1 MKRLF
6 TTIAIIM
13 LALAATAQSSGFAP
27 IGSEWYY
34 EYQDMYRRGYVHIE
48 AVSDTLID
56 DVKCTKLVKTVHGY
70 DGFLNHGL
78 FSIFIGN
85 EYVTQVNDSVR
96 IYRNGDF
103 HLLFDFGA
111 SVGDTWT
118 LIGDNTCEQSYG
130 LAHVVAVGT
139 DTISGN
145 VLKYV
150 MILDEQESSW
160 GYCPTMG
167 PFGEPLYP
175 VKIVEKIGPIES
187 YMLPNQRCMFDES
200 EGGSLRCYIDDDLG
214 YNNFSPHHINCG
226 YINDQYQSID
236 DLNVCSPLFV
246 WPNPCSNN
254 IHVVLEND
262 TYSSVCLYD
271 ILGNKVY
278 QSANIGKS
286 LDIDMSTFHQGL
298 YLLKVYNGFKISTY
312 KIMKK
317 I

>member
-13 LALAATAQSSGFAP
+13 LALAASAQSSGFAP

-56 DVKCTKLVKTVHGY
+56 DVKCTKLVKTIHGY
-70 DGFLNHGL
+70 DGFLNYGL
-78 FSIFIGN
+78 FSEFIGN

-96 IYRNGDF
+96 IYRNGAF

-150 MILDEQESSW
+150 MILDDQGSSW
-160 GYCPTMG
+160 GYCPIAH

-175 VKIVEKIGPIES
+175 VKIVEKIGPIGS
-187 YMLPNQRCMFDES
+187 YLLPSQRCMYDES

-214 YNNFSPHHINCG
+214 YNNFSPYHINCG

-236 DLNVCSPLFV
+236 DIEEYQLLIY
-246 WPNPCSNN
+246 PNPCDD
-254 IHVVLEND
+254 HVQIIINEEVSAD
-262 TYSSVCLYD
+262 VFLYD
-271 ILGNKVY
+271 SN
-278 QSANIGKS
+278 GKEVCRFS
-286 LDIDMSTFHQGL
+286 NVDKRLDIDMTKLNSGIY
-298 YLLKVYNGFKISTY
+298 YLRVLDDKQRLSIKI
-312 KIMKK
+312 IKK
-317 I
+317 